1 MSMLVW
7 VMVGIAL
14 WHFTVFLP
22 DHFYGGI
29 VGAFLVA
36 VAGAALCGFLVSGLT
51 IPGEGDTHLL
61 QAFDAVPGT
70 LLALGAS
77 YFLGARKDEQ
87 EGIERLHL

>member
-22 DHFYGGI
+22 DRFYGGI
-29 VGAFLVA
+29 AGAFLAA
-36 VAGAALCGFLVSGLT
+36 VVGAALCGFLVSGLT
-51 IPGEGDTHLL
+51 IPGEAETHLL

-70 LLALGAS
+70 LLALAVS
-77 YFLGARKDEQ
+77 YFVGARKDAQ
-87 EGIERLHL
+87 AGIERLQL